1 MSMFPHTVTLYQ
13 TETVIDDKLNETTV
27 NHITV
32 LEGVLLIASKAANV
46 RATGLEGADAVNLH
60 VPFGVKAV
68 DGVTGE
74 EKTYVDMWHMNL
86 HIPFDV
92 NAVDGVTGKA
102 KTYVDPVEGWKKEQD
117 KSKVWTISIGTVF
130 VKGRVIEPDASRTAL
145 ELGYDDVYQVTK
157 VDKIDFGSPDMQHW
171 EVGGN

>member
-1 MSMFPHTVTLYQ
+1 MSHRMNSPRRMNAVRDPTMFPHTATLYQ
-13 TETVIDDKLNETTV
+13 QETVIDNKLNETTV

-32 LEGVLLIASKAANV
+32 LHGVLLIASKAANV
-46 RATGLEGADAVNLH
+46 RAKGLEGADAVNLH
-60 VPFGVKAV
+60 IPFGVKAV

-74 EKTYVDMWHMNL
+74 E
-86 HIPFDV
+86 
-92 NAVDGVTGKA
+92 

-117 KSKVWTISIGTVF
+117 KSKVWTIAIGTVF
-130 VKGRVIEPDASRTAL
+130 VKDRVVLPDATRTVL

-157 VDKIDFGSPDMQHW
+157 VDKLDFGGMPHW

>member
-1 MSMFPHTVTLYQ
+1 MSIPRRMYEPRRMGPPPKRMGAASRAGSMFPHTVTLYQ
-13 TETVIDDKLNETTV
+13 TEIIPGDRYDDKAV

-60 VPFGVKAV
+60 IPFGVKAV

-74 EKTYVDMWHMNL
+74 E
-86 HIPFDV
+86 
-92 NAVDGVTGKA
+92 

-117 KSKVWTISIGTVF
+117 KSKVWTIAIGTVF
-130 VKGRVIEPDASRTAL
+130 VKDRVVLPDATRTVL

-157 VDKIDFGSPDMQHW
+157 VDKLGFGGMPHW

>member
-1 MSMFPHTVTLYQ
+1 MNRPRRLREKKSSMSPHTVTLYQ
-13 TETVIDDKLNETTV
+13 QETVIDNKLNETTV

-32 LEGVLLIASKAANV
+32 LHGVLLIASKAANV

-60 VPFGVKAV
+60 IPFGVKAV

-74 EKTYVDMWHMNL
+74 E
-86 HIPFDV
+86 
-92 NAVDGVTGKA
+92 

-117 KSKVWTISIGTVF
+117 KSKVWTIAIGTVF
-130 VKGRVIEPDASRTAL
+130 VKDEVVEPDATRTAL

-157 VDKIDFGSPDMQHW
+157 VDKLDFGGMPHW

>member
-13 TETVIDDKLNETTV
+13 QETVIDNKLNETTV

-32 LEGVLLIASKAANV
+32 LRGVLLIASKAANV

-60 VPFGVKAV
+60 IPFGVKAV

-74 EKTYVDMWHMNL
+74 EKTYVD
-86 HIPFDV
+86 
-92 NAVDGVTGKA
+92 
-102 KTYVDPVEGWKKEQD
+102 PVEYWKEQD
-117 KSKVWTISIGTVF
+117 KSKVWTIAIGTVF
-130 VKGRVIEPDASRTAL
+130 VKGEVVELDATRTAL

-157 VDKIDFGSPDMQHW
+157 VDKIDFGSPDMWHF